1 MISSRFNQVSAIAIM
16 LAALAVAGS
25 AGGQSKASKAPKPGR
40 DPIIGKWKLDAKKSR
55 FLDPQA
61 RITSMTRVYSVDGD
75 AIKVWWDAHPAT
87 GKAVSHTFTS
97 KCDGS
102 VEPAYDTAQIKCEYK
117 NRFWVNG
124 ELMDENDPAHKYYS
138 RVVAPDGKSM
148 KIIWFGDPER
158 KQLKEV
164 LLFDR
169 DESGKKK

>member
-1 MISSRFNQVSAIAIM
+1 MMTAKQARYFSCAAAVLAVLAISS
-16 LAALAVAGS
+16 VAQ
-25 AGGQSKASKAPKPGR
+25 AQSRAPKPGR

-55 FLDPQA
+55 FLDPQT
-61 RITSMTRVYSVDGD
+61 RISSMTRVYSVDGD

-87 GKAVSHTFTS
+87 GKAVSHTFVS

-102 VEPAYDTAQIKCEYK
+102 VEPAYDAAQIKCEYK

-138 RVVAPDGKSM
+138 RVVAPDAKSM
-148 KIIWFGDPER
+148 KIIWFADPER

-164 LLFDR
+164 LLFDK
-169 DESGKKK
+169 DETGKKK